1 VQYVASEEKKVP
13 DPDAIAVDLGLT
25 KEEVLVLGPRECWNR
40 FRRQILDDIE
50 SAGNNMPPKG
60 DSEPGDARGSAEPA
74 TEPSSDNKPATG
86 LVVARGRD
94 EPDHDKLSKVE
105 RLRQSCDTLRA
116 AAALG
121 AGATIMKV
129 TNAGQDADVEVL
141 PVALG

>member
-1 VQYVASEEKKVP
+1 
-13 DPDAIAVDLGLT
+13 
-25 KEEVLVLGPRECWNR
+25 
-40 FRRQILDDIE
+40 
-50 SAGNNMPPKG
+50 MPPKG